1 MREEQASGLAT
12 SLDADFTRSLDFIK
26 AGELCFT
33 NGPLLPILAKVPF
46 VENGYHE
53 YLPAGYAED
62 LR

>member
-53 YLPAGYAED
+53 YLPAG
-62 LR
+62 